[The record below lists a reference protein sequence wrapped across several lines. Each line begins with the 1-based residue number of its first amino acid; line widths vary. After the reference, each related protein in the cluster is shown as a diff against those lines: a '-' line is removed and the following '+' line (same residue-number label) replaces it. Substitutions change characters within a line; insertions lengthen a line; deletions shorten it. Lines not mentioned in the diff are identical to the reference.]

1 MLKPNVG
8 RALSAAGAILLLISL
23 VLVWYHVERPAGIEN
38 STGWDAFPR
47 LRLIVLGG
55 AVLTLVTALLPQ
67 TRWVLVARTALG
79 LLVGALILRRVI
91 DPPDIS
97 SPVLPQFGVY
107 VGLAGALAVA
117 IGGLVD
123 TGRELAPAVG
133 LGRAPRGELPPAP
146 GGAARERGS
155 SPRSVSPGGAA
166 VRVPNQAQRRG

>member
-23 VLVWYHVERPAGIEN
+23 VLVWYHVERPAGIEQ

-55 AVLTLVTALLPQ
+55 ALLLLASALVPQ
-67 TRWVLVARTALG
+67 TRWVLAARTVLG
-79 LLVGALILRRVI
+79 VVVGALILRRII

-97 SPVLPQFGVY
+97 SPVTVQFGVY
-107 VGLAGALAVA
+107 VALAGAIMAA

-123 TGRELAPAVG
+123 SGRELAPMVG
-133 LGRAPRGELPPAP
+133 LGPERQLPPGP
-146 GGAARERGS
+146 GDGDAARRLP
-155 SPRSVSPGGAA
+155 PRDARPPAGAV
-166 VRVPNQAQRRG
+166 VRVPNHAEQKD